1 MTKKTLY
8 LHVGMGKTGTSALQ
22 VAFVR
27 NRKQLAAHGI
37 AYPEHPSDVSA
48 RRGEVVSGNAMSL
61 VKYLDPRTFADV
73 ERREAFLAEF
83 KRAIHNAPEPRVL
96 FSSEFLYSAN
106 HDRFGSFCRDLM
118 AEGIKVEP
126 VVYVRDIAG
135 HALSLYSQ
143 VVKRSLFRGTFMDFI
158 SPGEGIRYTPNLRG
172 RLRRMLKLVGR
183 ERLHVMH
190 YDSDREHLM
199 ESFMRNVFGV
209 EGLDE
214 YDLTHGQVNR
224 SLTDHEI
231 ELMRYLNGRL
241 HDTSGAGVV
250 NQVLI
255 RRPPLKERKPSIT
268 EEQLSLLEKRFL
280 PDVGW
285 VNETFFESALLT
297 VQGDTPV
304 TDTHRTAAP
313 ISDEEKFL
321 LDCLSD
327 LANGGPEIGV
337 A

>member
-1 MTKKTLY
+1 MTRKTLY

-48 RRGEVVSGNAMSL
+48 RRGEVVSGNAMGL
-61 VKYLDPRTFADV
+61 VRYLDPRTRADI
-73 ERREAFLAEF
+73 ERKERFLAGLE
-83 KRAIHNAPEPRVL
+83 RAIYNAPQPRVL

-106 HDRFGSFCRDLM
+106 HERFGSFCRDLLDK
-118 AEGIKVEP
+118 GIGVEV

-143 VVKRSLFRGTFMDFI
+143 VVKRSLFTGAFMDFI
-158 SPGEGIRYTPNLRG
+158 TPGKGIRYAPSIRG
-172 RLRRMLKLVGR
+172 RLHRMLTLVGR

-190 YDSDREHLM
+190 YDSDRDHLM
-199 ESFMRNVFGV
+199 ESFMRNVFGI
-209 EGLDE
+209 EGIDE

-231 ELMRYLNGRL
+231 ELMRYMNGRL
-241 HDTSGAGVV
+241 RDTSGAGVV
-250 NQVLI
+250 NQVII
-255 RRPPLKERKPSIT
+255 RRPPLKERKPSMT

-280 PDVGW
+280 PDVEW
-285 VNETFFESALLT
+285 VNETFFESDLLT

-304 TDTHRTAAP
+304 TDSHRTVAP
-313 ISDEEKFL
+313 ISAEEKFL